1 MNTKVV
7 TFDCYGT
14 LIDWDRG
21 VLSAVRSSCPAS
33 IFLDDRTLLQAFDQ
47 AEAIELSGCYRPYR
61 DILAET
67 GRSIARKFNL
77 GSSELASAL
86 STSVGG
92 WPAFDDT
99 VSALT
104 TVRDAIPSLRIGI
117 LSNIDIDLLQMT
129 MQQQFDEFCPD
140 FAITADSVRSYK
152 PGLAHFEKMLAT
164 VGCHPSEVL
173 HVAQSVRHDIVP
185 GRQLG
190 FQTCWVRRRRLG
202 AELVRDVQSDH
213 VIDTLGELH
222 SLLEHT

>member
-33 IFLDDRTLLQAFDQ
+33 IFLDDRTVLQAFDQ
-47 AEAIELSGCYRPYR
+47 AEAIELSGCYRPYQ
-61 DILAET
+61 DVLAGT

-104 TVRDAIPSLRIGI
+104 TVRDAFPSLRIGI
-117 LSNIDIDLLQMT
+117 LSNIDTDLLQKT
-129 MQQQFDEFCPD
+129 MRQQFGEFRPD
-140 FAITADSVRSYK
+140 FTITAESVRSYK
-152 PGLAHFEKMLAT
+152 PGLVVCRGFGWGGLCSAGFGGDV
-164 VGCHPSEVL
+164 VGGGGPCEWLGVEVP
-173 HVAQSVRHDIVP
+173 VRGP
-185 GRQLG
+185 GVDG
-190 FQTCWVRRRRLG
+190 V
-202 AELVRDVQSDH
+202 
-213 VIDTLGELH
+213 GELGDGV
-222 SLLEHT
+222 EAVGFEGFARQC